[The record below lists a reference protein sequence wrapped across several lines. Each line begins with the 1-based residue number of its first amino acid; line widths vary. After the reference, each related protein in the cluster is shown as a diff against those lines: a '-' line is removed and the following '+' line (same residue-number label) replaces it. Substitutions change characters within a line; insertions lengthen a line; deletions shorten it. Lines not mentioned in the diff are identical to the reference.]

1 MLMNTIQIVEQ
12 EKEVIMKELLTDVD
26 GNHCVLDL
34 CIENGN
40 CQLLSKVA
48 QDFLDNKKLN

>member
-1 MLMNTIQIVEQ
+1 MNTIQIVEQ

-40 CQLLSKVA
+40 CQSLSKVA
-48 QDFLDNKKLN
+48 QGFLDNKKLN